1 MLLSYKDCIDKYGSD
16 YNIKKEIEKGY
27 LIFKEKGIYSTN
39 RNISEIEIILH
50 KFPKAIF
57 TGKSAFF
64 YHGLSDVIPDYYY
77 LATIRTDTRI
87 KDTRVKQSFLKDDIF
102 EAGITEITYNNSS
115 IRIYNRERMLIELMR
130 FKSKLPK
137 DYYKEIILNYRQIS
151 YELDFGLVDDYAL
164 LFNNGTRLMDMIE
177 MEVL

>member
-102 EAGITEITYNNSS
+102 KAGITEITYNNFS

>member
-1 MLLSYKDCIDKYGSD
+1 
-16 YNIKKEIEKGY
+16 
-27 LIFKEKGIYSTN
+27 
-39 RNISEIEIILH
+39 
-50 KFPKAIF
+50 
-57 TGKSAFF
+57 
-64 YHGLSDVIPDYYY
+64 
-77 LATIRTDTRI
+77 
-87 KDTRVKQSFLKDDIF
+87 
-102 EAGITEITYNNSS
+102 
-115 IRIYNRERMLIELMR
+115 MLIELMR